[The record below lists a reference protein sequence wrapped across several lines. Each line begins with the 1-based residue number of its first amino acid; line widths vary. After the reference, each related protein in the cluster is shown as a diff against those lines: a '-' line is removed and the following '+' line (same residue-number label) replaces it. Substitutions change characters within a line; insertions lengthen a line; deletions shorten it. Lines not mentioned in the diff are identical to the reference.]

1 MSEIFEALLKAQ
13 READERRT
21 STTGAPQFADSPSA
35 GRTPAPPQM
44 PPPAPP
50 RVASARPRRRWALPK
65 WGRSTNGHGHD
76 TPLIMSAKAHPHMA
90 EQFRVLRTHIESVGP
105 CSVMV
110 SSSLA
115 GEGKTVCAV
124 NLALTLS
131 MRTAAGVILVDAD
144 LRHSSV
150 GKYFGLAGRPGL
162 VEYLLGEAEWE
173 ACLVSTPQARLRI
186 LPAGGHTVMAPEL
199 LGSERLHQLITGI
212 RNQYP
217 DHVVVFDGPP
227 ILLTADPMVMARHM
241 DHIVL
246 VVRAGMTPR
255 DAVMKAVH
263 AIGAERFIGVVLNG
277 ATDSLSDYYHYGRRY
292 GYYGR
297 PADAAR

>member
-13 READERRT
+13 READERRAPG
-21 STTGAPQFADSPSA
+21 TGTPVSADPASA
-35 GRTPAPPQM
+35 GTTPSPASL
-44 PPPAPP
+44 PPPA
-50 RVASARPRRRWALPK
+50 ASRAASRRSRRKWALLK
-65 WGRSTNGHGHD
+65 WGSSTNGNGHAQ
-76 TPLIMSAKAHPHMA
+76 PLVMSSKGHPQLA

-131 MRTAAGVILVDAD
+131 LRPTGGVILVDAD

-150 GKYFGLAGRPGL
+150 GKYFGVAGKAGL

-173 ACLVSTPQARLRI
+173 ACLVATQHARLRI
-186 LPAGGHTVMAPEL
+186 LPAGRHTAMAPEL
-199 LGSERLHQLITGI
+199 LGSERLHQLIIGI
-212 RNQYP
+212 RKQYP

-227 ILLTADPMVMARHM
+227 ILLTADPMMMARHI
-241 DHIVL
+241 DHVVL
-246 VVRAGMTPR
+246 VVRAGITPR
-255 DAVMKAVH
+255 DAVLKAVQ
-263 AIGAERFIGVVLNG
+263 AIGPERVIGVVLNG
-277 ATDSLSDYYHYGRRY
+277 TTETLADYYHYGRRY